1 MRSTASERYPPA
13 RAAIGQVV
21 RVLPMAF
28 GGLLWL
34 ASAMSTS
41 CAEGTMG
48 SGRVAPLRVPPDVSK
63 PVPLTAEQSEEL
75 LRRKQE
81 REERQADEAQ
91 ERLKQKEPAR

>member
-1 MRSTASERYPPA
+1 MRSTACERYPPA
-13 RAAIGQVV
+13 RAPIGQVV
-21 RVLPMAF
+21 WVLSMAF

-48 SGRVAPLRVPPDVSK
+48 SGRVAPQRVPPDVSK
-63 PVPLTAEQSEEL
+63 PVPLTAKQSEEL

-91 ERLKQKEPAR
+91 KKLKERKSVR